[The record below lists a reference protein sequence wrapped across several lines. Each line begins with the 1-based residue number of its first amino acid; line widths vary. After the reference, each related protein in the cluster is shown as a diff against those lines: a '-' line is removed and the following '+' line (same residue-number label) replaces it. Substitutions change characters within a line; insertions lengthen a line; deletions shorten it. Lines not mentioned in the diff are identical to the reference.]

1 MFERGAATGWRMYQT
16 INGWQG
22 VTTWKEFKWTL
33 QRSRLVSQKLK
44 PYGKDMKKP
53 CAYKPCG
60 EIGHNH
66 KEHKDE
72 CPNCEGSHPVEECP
86 TRQITCFLCE
96 GTTHYPAQ
104 CHIYPMVQR
113 TIQQK
118 KEAMK
123 RALMESLEESV
134 MKEEVEDT
142 PKEEPIKPCTKSC
155 YSCGEE
161 GHISQNCLNG
171 DLVEFPTEEVEY
183 DPQEIEALIGTEKSR
198 KKSRLDPRNNPIST
212 KRDLSHI
219 TCFRCKNSG
228 HYFNDCP
235 KGKMRTPGG
244 YIITRKPRD
253 MSEVICFR
261 CDEAGHFARECP
273 KETETCD
280 K

>member
-1 MFERGAATGWRMYQT
+1 MYQT

-53 CAYKPCG
+53 CAYKPCE
-60 EIGHNH
+60 EIGHN
-66 KEHKDE
+66 
-72 CPNCEGSHPVEECP
+72 NCEGSHPAEECP

-96 GTTHYPAQ
+96 GTTQYPAQ

-113 TIQQK
+113 TVQQK
-118 KEAMK
+118 KEVMEG
-123 RALMESLEESV
+123 ALMEILEEPV
-134 MKEEVEDT
+134 MREEVKDT

-183 DPQEIEALIGTEKSR
+183 DPPEIEALMGMEKSR
-198 KKSRLDPRNNPIST
+198 KRSRLDSW
-212 KRDLSHI
+212 KDLSHI
-219 TCFRCKNSG
+219 TCFRCKK
-228 HYFNDCP
+228 FRTLLQQLP
-235 KGKMRTPGG
+235 KK
-244 YIITRKPRD
+244 
-253 MSEVICFR
+253 
-261 CDEAGHFARECP
+261 EAKDPSRRRNH
-273 KETETCD
+273 KETS
-280 K
+280 KPVRSNMFPL